1 MTNINVQNAIR
12 SGNPITIHK
21 EVGKVR
27 KNCVYARSSAD
38 VPAFLLADGA
48 VEMINEQTVRMHAVE
63 GYADR
68 MFPVYLCWEEVS
80 GENADKVPGK
90 FGSWPKDNG
99 DTTLKVVDGKC
110 YNLPANVTAVL
121 MTEELP
127 AFVQEA
133 GFPVEA
139 CKGRKWE
146 LIRTDWGG
154 DVRTGTIG
162 QAFWCLYG
170 PGDIN
175 ILDINEPSA
184 QEYVVSVDG
193 EDVGRLVDL
202 F

>member
-1 MTNINVQNAIR
+1 MTKINVQETIR
-12 SGNPITIHK
+12 CGNPITIHK

-63 GYADR
+63 GPADR
-68 MFPVYLCWEEVS
+68 KFPVYVCWEEVS
-80 GENADKVPGK
+80 GENADKVPGE

-133 GFPVEA
+133 GFPVA
-139 CKGRKWE
+139 RKGNMWE
-146 LIRTDWGG
+146 LIRTDWNG

-162 QAFWCLYG
+162 QAVWCLYG
-170 PGDIN
+170 PGDVN

-184 QEYVVSVDG
+184 QEYLVSVDG